1 MRTSGVLL
9 FIAYLGFIS
18 LGLPDAAHGIN
29 WPFVRIEFGVPIGW
43 LGLVI
48 LSSGIGY
55 LISSFSVGY
64 LLSRLGVGRLLIL
77 SSFFVSLG
85 LFGFYSS
92 SSFIVFVLFAI
103 LIGMGS
109 GAIDAGLN
117 AYAAEHFST
126 RHMNWLHAAFGV
138 GATTGPIII
147 TTVLVNFSQNW
158 RLGYAV
164 LAVIL
169 FTITVVFIFSRNL
182 WESDKHLTQKVENTT
197 DETSNLSIDLPQKI
211 TQIQALKH
219 PLIQY
224 QIAFF
229 FLYTGVEFGIG
240 QWAFTV
246 MTESRGISLASAG
259 TWVAIYWG
267 SLAFGRAVFGFLVE
281 RFLVDVLLR
290 LCLIGVVFGVVLFN
304 INITT
309 YTSYLGLALVGF
321 CAAPIF
327 PCMISQ
333 TVIRVGKSYSTHAIG
348 FQVSA
353 AVMGGMTLPVIS
365 GLVGEYFGLHWLS
378 VTFLIYALGLFWLFH
393 LISKRT
399 V

>member
-29 WPFVRIEFGVPIGW
+29 WPFVRTEFGVPIGW

-48 LSSGIGY
+48 LSSGVGY

-64 LLSRLGVGRLLIL
+64 LLSRLGVGRLLVL
-77 SSFFVSLG
+77 SSFLVSLG
-85 LFGFYSS
+85 LLGFYSS
-92 SSFIVFVLFAI
+92 ASFIIFVLFAI

-169 FTITVVFIFSRNL
+169 FTITVVFIVSRNL
-182 WESDKHLTQKVENTT
+182 WESDKHLPQQVANAT
-197 DETSNLSIDLPQKI
+197 DEIQTHSAYLPEKV
-211 TQIQALKH
+211 TQLQALKH
-219 PLIQY
+219 PIIQY

-281 RFLVDVLLR
+281 RFSVDVLLR

-304 INITT
+304 INITP
-309 YTSYLGLALVGF
+309 YTSYAGLALVGF

-333 TVIRVGKSYSTHAIG
+333 TVVRVGKSYSIHAIG

-365 GLVGEYFGLHWLS
+365 GLVGEHFGLHWLS
-378 VTFLIYALGLFWLFH
+378 VTFLIYALGLFGLFH

>member
-29 WPFVRIEFGVPIGW
+29 WPFVRTEFGVPIGW

-64 LLSRLGVGRLLIL
+64 LLSRFGVGRLLIL
-77 SSFFVSLG
+77 SSFLVSLG
-85 LFGFYSS
+85 LLGFYSS

-117 AYAAEHFST
+117 SYAAEHFST

-147 TTVLVNFSQNW
+147 TTVLVNSSQNW

-182 WESDKHLTQKVENTT
+182 WESDKHLPQNVENTT
-197 DETSNLSIDLPQKI
+197 DETSNLSIDLSRKV

-219 PLIQY
+219 PVIQY

-281 RFLVDVLLR
+281 RFSVDVLLR
-290 LCLIGVVFGVVLFN
+290 LCLIGVAFGVVLFN
-304 INITT
+304 MNITP
-309 YTSYLGLALVGF
+309 YTSYAGLTLVGF

-327 PCMISQ
+327 PSMISQ
-333 TVIRVGKSYSTHAIG
+333 TVVRVGKSYSTHAIG

-365 GLVGEYFGLHWLS
+365 GLVGERFGLHWLS
-378 VTFLIYALGLFWLFH
+378 TTFLIYALGLFGLFH

-399 V
+399 A

>member
-29 WPFVRIEFGVPIGW
+29 WPFVRTEFSVPIGW

-48 LSSGIGY
+48 LSSGVGY

-77 SSFFVSLG
+77 SSFLVSLG

-117 AYAAEHFST
+117 SYAAEHFST

-164 LAVIL
+164 LAVLL
-169 FTITVVFIFSRNL
+169 FTITVVFVFSRNL
-182 WESDKHLTQKVENTT
+182 WESDKHLSQQAEGTA
-197 DETSNLSIDLPQKI
+197 DETQTRFVYLPEKV
-211 TQIQALKH
+211 TQFQALKH
-219 PLIQY
+219 PVIQY

-259 TWVAIYWG
+259 SWVAIYWG
-267 SLAFGRAVFGFLVE
+267 SLALGRAVFGFLVE
-281 RFLVDVLLR
+281 RFSVDVLLR
-290 LCLIGVVFGVVLFN
+290 LCLIGVAFGVILFN
-304 INITT
+304 INITP
-309 YTSYLGLALVGF
+309 YTSYAGLALVGF

-333 TVIRVGKSYSTHAIG
+333 TVVRVGKSYSTHAIG

-365 GLVGEYFGLHWLS
+365 GLVGEQFGLHWLS
-378 VTFLIYALGLFWLFH
+378 ITFLIYALGLFWLFH

>member
-1 MRTSGVLL
+1 MRTSGLLL
-9 FIAYLGFIS
+9 FVAYLGFIS

-29 WPFVRIEFGVPIGW
+29 WPFVRTEFGVPIGW

-64 LLSRLGVGRLLIL
+64 LLSRLGVGRLLAL
-77 SSFFVSLG
+77 SSFLVSLG
-85 LFGFYSS
+85 LLGFYCS

-117 AYAAEHFST
+117 SYAAEHFST

-147 TTVLVNFSQNW
+147 TTVLVSYSQNW

-169 FTITVVFIFSRNL
+169 FTITVIFIFSRNL
-182 WESDKHLTQKVENTT
+182 WESDKHLPQQVENTA
-197 DETSNLSIDLPQKI
+197 DESQTRSTCLPEKV
-211 TQIQALKH
+211 TQLQALKH
-219 PLIQY
+219 PVIQY
-224 QIAFF
+224 QIVFF

-246 MTESRGISLASAG
+246 MTESRGVSLASAG

-281 RFLVDVLLR
+281 RFSVDLLLR
-290 LCLIGVVFGVVLFN
+290 FCLIGVVIGVVLFN
-304 INITT
+304 INITP
-309 YTSYLGLALVGF
+309 YTSHLGLVLAGF

-327 PCMISQ
+327 PSMISQ

-348 FQVSA
+348 FQISA

-365 GLVGEYFGLHWLS
+365 GLVGEQFGLHWLS
-378 VTFLIYALGLFWLFH
+378 VTFLVYALGLLVLFH
-393 LISKRT
+393 FISKR
-399 V
+399 VV

>member
-29 WPFVRIEFGVPIGW
+29 WPFVRAEFSVPMGW

-48 LSSGIGY
+48 AAGGVGY
-55 LISSFSVGY
+55 LMSSFSVGY
-64 LLSRLGVGRLLIL
+64 LINRFGVGWLLVV
-77 SSFFVSLG
+77 SSVLVSCG
-85 LFGFYSS
+85 LFGFYFSV
-92 SSFIVFVLFAI
+92 SFVIFVLFSVV
-103 LIGMGS
+103 IGMGS

-138 GATTGPIII
+138 GATAGPIIA
-147 TTVLVNFSQNW
+147 TTVLVSFSQNW

-164 LAVIL
+164 LAAIL
-169 FTITVVFIFSRNL
+169 FVMALVFLFSRHL
-182 WESDKHLTQKVENTT
+182 WESDKHAPKKADMSDENLGPVTQ
-197 DETSNLSIDLPQKI
+197 L
-211 TQIQALKH
+211 QALKH
-219 PLIQY
+219 PVIRF

-229 FLYTGVEFGIG
+229 FLYSGVEVGVG

-259 TWVAIYWG
+259 TWVAVYWG
-267 SLAFGRAVFGFLVE
+267 ALAFGRAIFGFLVE
-281 RFLVDVLLR
+281 RFPVDQLLR
-290 LCLIGVVFGVVLFN
+290 LCLLGVALGTLLF
-304 INITT
+304 TFSMT
-309 YTSYLGLALVGF
+309 PYTSYLGLALMGF

-333 TVIRVGKSYSTHAIG
+333 TATRVGRRYSVHAIG
-348 FQVSA
+348 FQMSA
-353 AVMGGMTLPVIS
+353 AVTGAMTLPFLS
-365 GLVGEYFGLHWLS
+365 GLIGGEFGLTSLS
-378 VTFLIYALGLFWLFH
+378 VSFLVYALVLLGLFQ
-393 LISKRT
+393 IIVKRA

>member
-77 SSFFVSLG
+77 SSFLVSLG
-85 LFGFYSS
+85 LLGFYSS
-92 SSFIVFVLFAI
+92 SSFIVFVLFAV

-182 WESDKHLTQKVENTT
+182 WESDKHLPQNVENTT
-197 DETSNLSIDLPQKI
+197 DETSNLSTDLPRKV

-219 PLIQY
+219 KVIQY

-281 RFLVDVLLR
+281 RFSVDVLLR
-290 LCLIGVVFGVVLFN
+290 LCLIGVAFGVVLFN
-304 INITT
+304 ISITP
-309 YTSYLGLALVGF
+309 YTSYAGLTLVGF

-327 PCMISQ
+327 PSMISQ
-333 TVIRVGKSYSTHAIG
+333 TVVRVGKSYSTHAIG

-365 GLVGEYFGLHWLS
+365 GLVGERFGLDWLS
-378 VTFLIYALGLFWLFH
+378 ITFLIYALGLFGLFH

-399 V
+399 A

>member
-1 MRTSGVLL
+1 MRTSGLLL
-9 FIAYLGFIS
+9 FVAYLGFIS

-29 WPFVRIEFGVPIGW
+29 WPFVRTEFGVPIGW

-64 LLSRLGVGRLLIL
+64 LLSRLGVGRLLAL
-77 SSFFVSLG
+77 SSFLVSLG
-85 LFGFYSS
+85 LLGFYCS

-117 AYAAEHFST
+117 SYAAEHFST

-147 TTVLVNFSQNW
+147 TTVLVSYSQNW

-169 FTITVVFIFSRNL
+169 FTITVIFIFSRNL
-182 WESDKHLTQKVENTT
+182 WESDKHLPQQVENTT
-197 DETSNLSIDLPQKI
+197 DESQTRSTCLPEKV
-211 TQIQALKH
+211 TQLQALKH
-219 PLIQY
+219 PVIQY
-224 QIAFF
+224 QIVFF

-246 MTESRGISLASAG
+246 MTESRGVSLASAG

-281 RFLVDVLLR
+281 RFSVDLLLR
-290 LCLIGVVFGVVLFN
+290 FCLIVVVIGVVLFN
-304 INITT
+304 INITPS
-309 YTSYLGLALVGF
+309 TSYLGLVLVGF

-365 GLVGEYFGLHWLS
+365 GLVGEQFGLHWLS
-378 VTFLIYALGLFWLFH
+378 VTFLVYALGLLVLFH
-393 LISKRT
+393 FISKR
-399 V
+399 VV